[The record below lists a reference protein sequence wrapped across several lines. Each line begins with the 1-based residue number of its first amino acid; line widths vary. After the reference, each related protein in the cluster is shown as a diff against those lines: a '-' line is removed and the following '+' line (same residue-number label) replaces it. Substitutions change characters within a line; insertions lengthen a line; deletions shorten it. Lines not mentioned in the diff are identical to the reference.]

1 MIVRYAYRQNSIFHN
16 KSQGH
21 KQRTQVLERKES
33 QANHIPI
40 IICRRNSKIV
50 SKEITDKSTTG
61 SQKGQR
67 AKQPSFLQFFP
78 TSQMSSN
85 SFHPL
90 ISNLIHFLL
99 SKIQWKHNVLNI
111 SSLNALLNVLSFF
124 FFPDISLHYLFKV
137 MDYYYFFFFNKSS
150 FTCQK

>member
-1 MIVRYAYRQNSIFHN
+1 MVRLPCNYYYYFCQAFLLVSLSSGYRNKKGYEEKGTKKGVSRKRRFTRIQICVEGYNEKKKMIVRYAYRQNSIFHN

-78 TSQMSSN
+78 TS
-85 SFHPL
+85 
-90 ISNLIHFLL
+90 
-99 SKIQWKHNVLNI
+99 
-111 SSLNALLNVLSFF
+111 
-124 FFPDISLHYLFKV
+124 
-137 MDYYYFFFFNKSS
+137 
-150 FTCQK
+150 

>member
-1 MIVRYAYRQNSIFHN
+1 MFFLSASILNQIRLDCLVIIIIIFVRHFCWFHYQVGIGIKRDMKKKEQRKEYQGKGDLPGFKYVWKAIMKKKKMIVRYAYRQNSIFHN

-67 AKQPSFLQFFP
+67 AKQPSFLQFF
-78 TSQMSSN
+78 S
-85 SFHPL
+85 H
-90 ISNLIHFLL
+90 
-99 SKIQWKHNVLNI
+99 
-111 SSLNALLNVLSFF
+111 
-124 FFPDISLHYLFKV
+124 
-137 MDYYYFFFFNKSS
+137 
-150 FTCQK
+150 